1 MGRPALL
8 AAALPPR
15 GDRHGPL
22 VPMLLELTLLTGV
35 VDAAS
40 YLKLGHVFVA
50 NMTGN
55 IVFIGFAIAG
65 ASGLSLASSLIA
77 LAAFLMGAR
86 AGGEIGLRFGDHRG
100 RLLRGSSVVQCVL
113 VAVALLV
120 ALLAK
125 TPPSAAARYAITAA
139 LAVAMG
145 VQNSAAQLLAVPE
158 LTTTVLT
165 KTLAGL
171 AAEGH
176 LPGVTRA
183 RRLLSVAAMLIGA
196 LVGALLAL
204 KVSVAAAVGL
214 ALALCAVTALAAHRL
229 SRGAPAWAEP

>member
-1 MGRPALL
+1 MGRPAVL
-8 AAALPPR
+8 AAAVPAR
-15 GDRHGPL
+15 GDRDGPL
-22 VPMLLELTLLTGV
+22 VPLLLALTLLTGV

-55 IVFIGFAIAG
+55 VVFIGFALAG
-65 ASGLSLASSLIA
+65 ASGLSVASSLIA
-77 LAAFLMGAR
+77 LAAFLLGAR
-86 AGGEIGLRFGDHRG
+86 AGGVLGVRFGIHRG
-100 RLLRGSSVVQCVL
+100 RLLRGSSGLQCL
-113 VAVALLV
+113 LLAVALLV
-120 ALLAK
+120 SLVAR

-139 LAVAMG
+139 MAVAMG
-145 VQNSAAQLLAVPE
+145 IQNSAAQQLAVPE

-176 LPGVTRA
+176 ASGVTRA
-183 RRLLSVAAMLIGA
+183 RRALSVGAMLLGA

-214 ALALCAVTALAAHRL
+214 AFALAAGAALAAHRL
-229 SRGAPAWAEP
+229 SRGTPAWSAP